1 MTTTTDQPGASFD
14 WDTLTLTKGSHELG
28 DTDDCGNPALCFME
42 ALNASRGLWV
52 TDACPSDVSETL
64 HAFIIGLNDAL
75 GTIHR
80 QQLKPYRDRIGGT
93 NGQLDADRRAA
104 YMCVDWLIR
113 THTVAF
119 LRVAGLIEHAD
130 ALAHA
135 NEIVDFATLGQVT
148 ERLLAARLA
157 AYSAAHLVAQETAE
171 VTRISETASA
181 AYSTAYS
188 AAAAAADSAMYLAA
202 HSVAYSAGRLA
213 VYSETASAAY
223 SVAYSTARAAAYL
236 AAHSVAYSAG
246 RLAVYSGEHVAAYS
260 AARAARAAR
269 AAANLMLAPT
279 VAALQ
284 ASAFDLLDRMLAAYT
299 VVTA

>member
-1 MTTTTDQPGASFD
+1 MTTTTTQPGVNLD
-14 WDTLTLTKGSHELG
+14 WDTLTLARGNHDLG

-42 ALNASRGLWV
+42 AFNASRGLWV
-52 TDACPSDVSETL
+52 TDDCPSDVSETL

-75 GTIHR
+75 DTIYR
-80 QQLKPYRDRIGGT
+80 QQLKSYRDRIGGT

-119 LRVAGLIEHAD
+119 LRVAGLTEHAD

-135 NEIVDFATLGQVT
+135 DEIVDFATLGQVT
-148 ERLLAARLA
+148 ERLWAARSA
-157 AYSAAHLVAQETAE
+157 AYLAAHLVAQETAE
-171 VTRISETASA
+171 VTGGSGTASA

-188 AAAAAADSAMYLAA
+188 AAAASDSAMYLAA
-202 HSVAYSAGRLA
+202 HSVACLAARSA

-223 SVAYSTARAAAYL
+223 SAAYSTARSAAYL
-236 AAHSVAYSAG
+236 TTHSVAYSAA

-260 AARAARAAR
+260 AARAAR

-284 ASAFDLLDRMLAAYT
+284 ASAFDLLNRMLAAYT
-299 VVTA
+299 IVTA